1 MSNLKVEQQL
11 DENNN
16 PEFEKEKQVKVVQ
29 EKKIIGKK
37 I

>member
-16 PEFEKEKQVKVVQ
+16 QEFEKEKQVKVVQ

>member
-1 MSNLKVEQQL
+1 MSNLKGEQLL

-16 PEFEKEKQVKVVQ
+16 QEFEKEKQVKDVQ
-29 EKKIIGKK
+29 EKKLIGKK